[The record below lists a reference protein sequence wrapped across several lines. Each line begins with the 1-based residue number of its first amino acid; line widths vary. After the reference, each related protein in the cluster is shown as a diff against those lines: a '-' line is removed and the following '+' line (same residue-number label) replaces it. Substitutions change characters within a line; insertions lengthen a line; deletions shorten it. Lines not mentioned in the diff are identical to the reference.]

1 MNMKYMYICI
11 YGINILYEKCIF
23 RVFNINVR
31 SVYQLTTLAVPYLI
45 KTKGNIV
52 NVSSV
57 NGMRSFPGCLAYCMS
72 KGALDQLTRC
82 VALELAEKQVRTK
95 EICLQHN

>member
-1 MNMKYMYICI
+1 M
-11 YGINILYEKCIF
+11 NILYEKYIF

-31 SVYQLTTLAVPYLI
+31 SIYQLTALAVPYLI

-57 NGMRSFPGCLAYCMS
+57 NGMRSFSGCLAYCMS

-82 VALELAEKQVRTK
+82 VALELAEKQVFIK
-95 EICLQHN
+95 EISAV